1 MDPFDFFKRL
11 SAPPLDMDNLPPEA
25 ATLDGMAD
33 AVEEMTRAFNIIA
46 KYDSRAMAATFNY
59 RVMRGDWDFG
69 PSEEINWPQVIM
81 TAQRVKIWV
90 DQNPDLVRLVQD
102 LRTIGVDW
110 PVNSGPVSL
119 Q

>member
-1 MDPFDFFKRL
+1 MDPFDFLKRL

-25 ATLDGMAD
+25 ATLDGMAE

-46 KYDSRAMAATFNY
+46 KYDSHVMAAVWNE
-59 RVMRGDWDFG
+59 RVSRGDWEFG
-69 PSEEINWPQVIM
+69 PVETDTWPQVIV
-81 TAQRVKIWV
+81 TGQRVRLWISK
-90 DQNPDLVRLVQD
+90 NPDLVRLVQD